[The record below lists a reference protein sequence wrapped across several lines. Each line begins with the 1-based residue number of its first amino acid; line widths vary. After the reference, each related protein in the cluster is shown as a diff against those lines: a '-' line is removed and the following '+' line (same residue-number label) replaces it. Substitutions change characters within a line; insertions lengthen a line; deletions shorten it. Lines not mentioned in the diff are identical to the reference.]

1 MGDEAGVADVAGVAD
16 LAGVADVVD
25 MLLPALV
32 PLNRA
37 GTVGGSTFFP
47 VFRTGLTALFSR
59 VPDPDADPGSVVFGV
74 VSVLLPATCAPT
86 SGTGTGFRGS
96 ILRLDFLA
104 GTAGGT
110 FGTAMSRCW
119 SLQG

>member
-1 MGDEAGVADVAGVAD
+1 MGDEAGVAN
-16 LAGVADVVD
+16 VVE
-25 MLLPALV
+25 MLLPVQV

-59 VPDPDADPGSVVFGV
+59 VPDPDPGSVVLGD
-74 VSVLLPATCAPT
+74 VSVLLPASCAPT
-86 SGTGTGFRGS
+86 SGPGTGCRGS

>member
-1 MGDEAGVADVAGVAD
+1 MGDEAGVAN
-16 LAGVADVVD
+16 VVE
-25 MLLPALV
+25 MLLPVQV

-59 VPDPDADPGSVVFGV
+59 VPDPDADPGSVVLV
-74 VSVLLPATCAPT
+74 TVLLPASCAPT

>member
-1 MGDEAGVADVAGVAD
+1 MGDDAGVADVAE
-16 LAGVADVVD
+16 
-25 MLLPALV
+25 MLLPVQV

-59 VPDPDADPGSVVFGV
+59 VPDPDAHPGSVVFGV
-74 VSVLLPATCAPT
+74 FSVLLPASGAPT
-86 SGTGTGFRGS
+86 SGAGTGFRGS

-119 SLQG
+119 SLQ

>member
-1 MGDEAGVADVAGVAD
+1 MGDEAGVADVAGEAN
-16 LAGVADVVD
+16 VVE
-25 MLLPALV
+25 MLLPAQV

-37 GTVGGSTFFP
+37 GTAGGSTFFP

-59 VPDPDADPGSVVFGV
+59 VPDPDPDADPGSVVFGV

-119 SLQG
+119 SL